1 MAKRATVNADLF
13 ASTQPHKR
21 KSATF
26 YFDESTLARLHDAW
40 LAELAKEPRATK
52 SAIVE
57 AALRK
62 HLGLEQGGH

>member
-1 MAKRATVNADLF
+1 MAKRTTVNADLF
-13 ASTQPHKR
+13 ASTQAPKR

-40 LAELAKEPRATK
+40 LAEAATKPTATK

-62 HLGLEQGGH
+62 HLGMET